1 MTLMTL
7 TGEDTIIINNVPLI
21 DLADGDVGSLSFPN
35 DVMAMSTGKNKN
47 TIFAKDEAGCNA
59 ELVVIVPRAS
69 STDKRLNGLFQ
80 SQENNFTGF
89 VLITGAVVKRLGDG
103 AGNITYDTYPLEAG
117 MFRRAVETSSN
128 VNGDTNQGVSIYTI
142 RFALATRAL
151 T

>member
-7 TGEDTIIINNVPLI
+7 TGEDTIILNEAVLT
-21 DLADGDVGSLSFPN
+21 DLADGDVGTLDFPN
-35 DVMAMSTGKNKN
+35 DIMAMSTGKNKN
-47 TIFAKDEAGCNA
+47 TIFAKDESGCNA
-59 ELVVIVPRAS
+59 ELVIRVPRGS
-69 STDKRLNGLFQ
+69 SDDKRLNGLFQ

-89 VLITGAVVKRLGDG
+89 VLLSGAVVKRLGDG

-117 MFRRAVETSSN
+117 MFRRAVDVASN

>member
-1 MTLMTL
+1 MTL
-7 TGEDTIIINNVPLI
+7 TGEDTIILNEAVLT
-21 DLADGDVGSLSFPN
+21 DLADGDVGTLDFPN
-35 DVMAMSTGKNKN
+35 DIMAMSTGKNKN
-47 TIFAKDEAGCNA
+47 TIFAKDESGCNA
-59 ELVVIVPRAS
+59 ELVVRVPRGS
-69 STDKRLNGLFQ
+69 SDDKRLNGLFQ

-89 VLITGAVVKRLGDG
+89 VLLSGAVVKRLGDG

-117 MFRRAVETSSN
+117 MFRRAVDVASN

>member
-7 TGEDTIIINNVPLI
+7 TGEDTIILNEAVLT
-21 DLADGDVGSLSFPN
+21 DLADGDVGTLDFPN
-35 DVMAMSTGKNKN
+35 DIMAMSTGKNKN
-47 TIFAKDEAGCNA
+47 TIFAKDESGCNA
-59 ELVVIVPRAS
+59 ELVVRVPRGS
-69 STDKRLNGLFQ
+69 SDDKRLNGLFQ

-89 VLITGAVVKRLGDG
+89 VLLSGAVVKRLGDG

-117 MFRRAVETSSN
+117 MFRRAVDVASN

>member
-7 TGEDTIIINNVPLI
+7 TGEDTIILNGAVLA

-59 ELVVIVPRAS
+59 ELVLRVPRAS

-80 SQENNFTGF
+80 NQENNFTGF
-89 VLITGAVVKRLGDG
+89 VLLTGAVVKRLGDG

-117 MFRRAVETSSN
+117 MFRRAVEAGSN
-128 VNGDTNQGVSIYTI
+128 VNGSTEQGVSIYTI

>member
-1 MTLMTL
+1 MTL
-7 TGEDTIIINNVPLI
+7 TGEDTIIINDAVLV
-21 DLADGDVGSLSFPN
+21 DLADGDVGSLAFPN

-59 ELVVIVPRAS
+59 ELVIRVPRAS

-80 SQENNFTGF
+80 NQENNFTGF
-89 VLITGAVVKRLGDG
+89 VLLTGAIVKRLGDG

-117 MFRRAVETSSN
+117 MFRRAVEASSN
-128 VNGDTNQGVSIYTI
+128 VNGNTEQAVSVYTI
-142 RFALATRAL
+142 SFALATRAL

>member
-1 MTLMTL
+1 MTL
-7 TGEDTIIINNVPLI
+7 TGEDTIIINGAVLA

-47 TIFAKDEAGCNA
+47 TIFAKDESGCNA
-59 ELVVIVPRAS
+59 ELVLRVPRAS

-80 SQENNFTGF
+80 NQENNFTGL
-89 VLITGAVVKRLGDG
+89 VLLTGAIVKRLGDG

-117 MFRRAVETSSN
+117 MFRRAVEASSN
-128 VNGDTNQGVSIYTI
+128 VNGSTEQGVSIYTI

>member
-21 DLADGDVGSLSFPN
+21 DLADGDVGSLTFPN

-59 ELVVIVPRAS
+59 ELVVRVPRAS

-89 VLITGAVVKRLGDG
+89 VLINEDNCNFTGIPYCDAFK
-103 AGNITYDTYPLEAG
+103 I
-117 MFRRAVETSSN
+117 
-128 VNGDTNQGVSIYTI
+128 
-142 RFALATRAL
+142 
-151 T
+151 

>member
-1 MTLMTL
+1 M
-7 TGEDTIIINNVPLI
+7 PR
-21 DLADGDVGSLSFPN
+21 GSS
-35 DVMAMSTGKNKN
+35 D
-47 TIFAKDEAGCNA
+47 
-59 ELVVIVPRAS
+59 
-69 STDKRLNGLFQ
+69 DKRLNGLFQ

-89 VLITGAVVKRLGDG
+89 VLLSGAVVKRLGDG

-117 MFRRAVETSSN
+117 MFRRAVDVASN